1 MDCAFLYIWTAL
13 LLNVRKTVLIL
24 QPPWLFLVLTLILQE
39 TRTLAEIAKAELD
52 GTILNNRPIRIRF
65 ATHGAA
71 LTVRN
76 LLPVVTN
83 ELLEQVE
90 WTPGVSWPVYW
101 FLWKDMSPENKPP
114 CTLRHFLSS
123 GQWSGQLLW
132 QMTEVGPLG
141 EALWSLPTKQL
152 HVKPWSAALRVHY
165 CWPRKECGWCG
176 FGWDGIRISG
186 QVLLCC
192 HSNCWPSN

>member
-1 MDCAFLYIWTAL
+1 MYCAGAFLI
-13 LLNVRKTVLIL
+13 LI
-24 QPPWLFLVLTLILQE
+24 PQE

-90 WTPGVSWPVYW
+90 WTPGVSWPV
-101 FLWKDMSPENKPP
+101 
-114 CTLRHFLSS
+114 
-123 GQWSGQLLW
+123 
-132 QMTEVGPLG
+132 
-141 EALWSLPTKQL
+141 
-152 HVKPWSAALRVHY
+152 
-165 CWPRKECGWCG
+165 
-176 FGWDGIRISG
+176 
-186 QVLLCC
+186 
-192 HSNCWPSN
+192 